1 MKNLWFD
8 EHPIIN
14 YATFEAFYEPA
25 FGHDCIIEHYQD
37 GEIWSDDEYWGSVLY
52 DFTDNVY
59 YNFPTYVHLKDCEEI
74 IERWRK
80 DGRAY
85 DGIITEDF
93 DYEGDKEAIKFYKEY
108 LKMDKKLDIEDY
120 YKKIYKPIYE
130 DNI

>member
-14 YATFEAFYEPA
+14 YATFEAFYEPV

-59 YNFPTYVHLKDCEEI
+59 FNFWTYVDLKDCEEI
-74 IERWRK
+74 INHWRENK
-80 DGRAY
+80 KY
-85 DGIITEDF
+85 ENDGIITEDF
-93 DYEGDKEAIKFYKEY
+93 NYDNDKEAIKFYKEY
-108 LKMDKKLDIEDY
+108 LKTDELALH
-120 YKKIYKPIYE
+120 
-130 DNI
+130 